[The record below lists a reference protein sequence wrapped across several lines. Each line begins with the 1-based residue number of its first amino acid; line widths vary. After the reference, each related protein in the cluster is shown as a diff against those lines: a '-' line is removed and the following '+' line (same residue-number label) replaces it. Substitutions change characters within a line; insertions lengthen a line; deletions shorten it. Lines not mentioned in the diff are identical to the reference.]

1 MNDFSRSMEQKM
13 YWKNGFYDEPQDGA
27 VEISV
32 EYLEELLKGQS
43 SGKQIVENEDG
54 YPILVEYEYDIE
66 ELREMKVSDIQR
78 FDKSETVNSFIFQGK
93 TAWLDK
99 STRVGLFNSIS
110 VEERTG
116 KTDTVLWMNGVKY
129 TIPIPEALTVLE
141 KIELYALNCY
151 NVTQGHIVAVRSM
164 KTVEEIEV
172 YDFKTGYPSKLNFS
186 GYPEVKL

>member
-1 MNDFSRSMEQKM
+1 MM

-32 EYLEELLKGQS
+32 EYWEELLKGQAT
-43 SGKQIVENEDG
+43 GKLIAESENG

-78 FDKSETVNSFIFQGK
+78 FDKSETVNSFFFQGK
-93 TAWLDK
+93 TVWLDK

-110 VEERTG
+110 VEERMG
-116 KTDTVLWMNGVKY
+116 KTDTVLWLDGIKY
-129 TIPIPEALTVLE
+129 SIPIPDALAVLE

-151 NVTQGHIVAVRSM
+151 NVTQGHIAAIRSM
-164 KTVEEIEV
+164 NTVEEIEA
-172 YDFKTGYPSKLNFS
+172 YDFKAGYPSKLNFS
-186 GYPEVKL
+186 GYPVVKL